1 MGQRPPYPINI
12 QFQLFSHEYNSNV
25 EIIVFATRERNANM
39 ALELNIKLR
48 VDFDTANKAIKEP
61 MLIEMVTRA
70 ARELLTSAVLM
81 SDSRPPTIAVIGD
94 DLFIGQREIEVNEDE
109 PS

>member
-1 MGQRPPYPINI
+1 
-12 QFQLFSHEYNSNV
+12 
-25 EIIVFATRERNANM
+25 M

-61 MLIEMVTRA
+61 MLIEMVRQA

-81 SDSRPPTIAVIGD
+81 SDARAPSIAVMGD
-94 DLFIGQREIEVNEDE
+94 DIFIGQREIEVNEDE
-109 PS
+109 PA